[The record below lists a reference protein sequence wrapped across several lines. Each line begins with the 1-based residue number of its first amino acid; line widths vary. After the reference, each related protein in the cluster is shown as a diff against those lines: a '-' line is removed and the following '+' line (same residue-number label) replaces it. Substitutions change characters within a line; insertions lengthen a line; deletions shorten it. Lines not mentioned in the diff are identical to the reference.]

1 MIFYSVNPIR
11 DLRSAFPPYLDWFQ
25 CSYKLHASMKH
36 TEEITRA
43 AGIVG
48 YSTLLS
54 RIVGYV
60 RDMVIAYFFGANAE
74 TDAYFVAF
82 RIPNLLRRLLAEG
95 SLTVSFIPVFTEY
108 LEKKNR
114 KEAKRVSDIAFTLL
128 SIILILVSVAG
139 IFLSPFIIKLFASGF
154 KGETFNLAVKLNQIM
169 FPFIFFVSL
178 SALAMGILNSL
189 NYFFAPAFSTVIFNV
204 VSIAVI
210 FLIHQRLRIPVFSL
224 AIGVI
229 IGGFIQLLFQIPFLK
244 SRGFLFGFRIN
255 LRHPA
260 VKRIAFLMMPQIF
273 GVAVYNLNILVST
286 QYASHLPGGTVSY
299 LYNSERLTEFPL
311 GLIAVSIATALLP
324 SLSSQVSKGEI
335 EKFKQSYSFSLR
347 LMLFTIVPALT
358 GLIALRVPICNLLYQ
373 RGEFSYE
380 ATLRTSQALLG
391 YAVGLWAVGGVR
403 ITAPTFYAMQNTR
416 TPVITAFF
424 AFIVN
429 ALFGYLLGFTFGLKH
444 TGLTLASS
452 ISSTFNFLLLF
463 FSLTKRIGEIDIKQT
478 LTYVLKIGVASLV
491 MGVAA
496 WKISSFS
503 NWSQSGISLQ
513 KIGIFLA
520 ATIGSASIYFVSVKL
535 LKVKELGFLISMVKR
550 KVSRD

>member
-1 MIFYSVNPIR
+1 
-11 DLRSAFPPYLDWFQ
+11 
-25 CSYKLHASMKH
+25 MKH
-36 TEEITRA
+36 EEEITRA

-60 RDMVIAYFFGANAE
+60 RDMVIAYFFGASAE

-108 LEKKNR
+108 LEKKSR
-114 KEAKRVSDIAFTLL
+114 EEAKRVSDITFTLL
-128 SIILILVSVAG
+128 FMVLILVSIVG
-139 IFLSPFIIKLFASGF
+139 ILLSPFIIKLFASGF
-154 KGETFNLAVKLNQIM
+154 KDETFNLAVKLNQIM
-169 FPFIFFVSL
+169 FPFILFVSL
-178 SALAMGILNSL
+178 SALVMGILNSL

-210 FLIHQRLRIPVFSL
+210 FLAYQRLRTPVFSL

-229 IGGFIQLLFQIPFLK
+229 IGGFIQLIFQIPFLK
-244 SRGFLFGFRIN
+244 SRGFLFAFRKN

-260 VKRIAFLMMPQIF
+260 AKKIALLMAPQLF
-273 GVAVYNLNILVST
+273 GVAIYNLNILVST
-286 QYASHLPGGTVSY
+286 QYASHLPEGTVSY

-324 SLSSQVSKGEI
+324 NLSSQVSKGEI
-335 EKFKQSYSFSLR
+335 EKFRESYSFSLR
-347 LMLFTIVPALT
+347 LMLFTIIPSLT

-373 RGEFSYE
+373 RGEFNYE
-380 ATLRTSQALLG
+380 ATLRTSEALLG
-391 YAVGLWAVGGVR
+391 YAAGIWAVGGVR
-403 ITAPTFYAMQNTR
+403 ITAPTFYAMQNTK
-416 TPVITAFF
+416 TPVVIAFF

-444 TGLTLASS
+444 MGLTLASS
-452 ISSTFNFLLLF
+452 ISSTFNFSLLF
-463 FSLTKRIGEIDIKQT
+463 FSLSRRIGNVKIKEILIYFIKIA
-478 LTYVLKIGVASLV
+478 LASLV

-496 WKISSFS
+496 WKISTLSD
-503 NWSQSGISLQ
+503 WSRSGISPQ
-513 KIGIFLA
+513 KVGVFLSS
-520 ATIGSASIYFVSVKL
+520 TIGAISIYLLLVKL
-535 LKVKELGFLISMVKR
+535 LNVEEVSFLLSIIKR
-550 KVSRD
+550 KARR